1 MISDDFFFL
10 KCFKKKRNQKMEKT
24 FVSTCQTH
32 RYSIIESNIFFSL
45 TPKTLQMK
53 REKPK
58 IPRFTSGGRKEA
70 EELCIGVVYPYTHAD
85 AFWCRWRWI
94 IAIAQSFKRLALVF
108 LMFFSVMGVVIR
120 SFNPSHGCA
129 SCSFNH
135 DSGPIQSHRSII
147 YGSCDKEMWNRCVC
161 VKL

>member
-1 MISDDFFFL
+1 MPDLSRSD
-10 KCFKKKRNQKMEKT
+10 
-24 FVSTCQTH
+24 H
-32 RYSIIESNIFFSL
+32 REQYFFFSL

-58 IPRFTSGGRKEA
+58 IPRFTSGRRKKA
-70 EELCIGVVYPYTHAD
+70 EELCIGVVYSYTHAD
-85 AFWCRWRWI
+85 AFWCCWRWI

-108 LMFFSVMGVVIR
+108 LMFFPVMGVVIR

-135 DSGPIQSHRSII
+135 DSGPIQSHGSII
-147 YGSCDKEMWNRCVC
+147 YGDVTRKCGTGACV
-161 VKL
+161 